1 MTVEELRVVISAE
14 FQGLKNTVKK
24 SKKSLTSL
32 EKVAK
37 TVQAKL
43 QNAFNINTS
52 KMERSF
58 STINKGTSNLEDS
71 MAGVQGAL
79 AQTQA
84 QIAGLGNGFSISGV
98 SLSMDGIKKQ
108 ILTVDEA
115 LQEILPKWTTL
126 ENARLSGKITEKE
139 YERSFDELKK
149 KYSEIFS
156 LIEALNKEK
165 ILKLKLVI
173 DPADKENPFVMKSDY
188 DMQAAQEFIKKYSPE
203 SGLKQAEQSLE
214 YLKKQLEEQKA
225 ALKNVT
231 SDLKSYNSELQKTQK
246 QIDKLT
252 AKWYKM
258 TAGMREVGSQMG
270 KVYSKSDY
278 EAAIPG
284 LKEVNDELRAL
295 KVSYN
300 TTAPAQEEASQAQ
313 QKLTHA
319 IASTKQQISDMNNRM
334 KEAKKEMKKMG
345 QQTKKTSKL
354 LSSFLM
360 TAKFMAFGKLITLIT
375 KDLGECFNQ
384 LMQFDNAKN
393 NIYGYNTAVSD
404 LTSAFKRMSAE
415 IAITMANIVA
425 AIGPVLTWVLN
436 IISNLIEGVNAFISA
451 LQGKD
456 KYVGVNKDYWKN
468 YAEGLEDATKAQKK
482 FLAGFD
488 ELTVLQDNTD
498 KKQDKP
504 EDLFVEKD
512 VSDGL
517 KNLAKE
523 LAAVLALVAGYE
535 LLKKRLGFLANLFG
549 KKNNLLNTQTGLT
562 QKETAAVGALNPA
575 YALAAAGALGLA
587 TALSKIK
594 MPQWEGV
601 PDLVPALQPVLD
613 LVPALQPAMEL
624 LPQLATAVA
633 ALAPAFALAGQ
644 GATSLVPQVEGV
656 KAGILSLVPALATA
670 TASVLA
676 FSQMPK
682 LNLSVGLDT
691 VPLTNGL
698 ATATALYTDFFSGL
712 APALEPLMQPVMDWL
727 DQKWESINLG
737 LQQEGATILSSITN
751 WFAQVPAVFESGFNS
766 VLSTVSSF
774 TANSYN
780 KVASWASA
788 TAGAVQATVG
798 NISQNVY
805 TGLSNAGHNIVTFA
819 KSTHETVRNWGTNV
833 SQTFANVGNN
843 IVNSISSACS
853 SASASLSGLMSSVGS
868 TVSGAIT
875 SVGNWISDHKKGLIT
890 AGAVLGGAALVGG
903 SIALAPATGGASLA
917 VLPALADGGVL
928 TTPTPALVGEYPGAR
943 TNPEIV
949 TPQNIMRDTMGEA
962 NEEVVNAIYAIGNQL
977 TKTIEDKDTD
987 VYMDGDKV
995 TRKITKK
1002 QKEQSKYSS
1011 PSLVMV

>member
-14 FQGLKNTVKK
+14 FEGLKNTVKK

-52 KMERSF
+52 KMDKSF
-58 STINKGTSNLEDS
+58 SAINKRTSNLEDS

-115 LQEILPKWTTL
+115 LQEILPKWTIL

-188 DMQAAQEFIKKYSPE
+188 DMQAAQEFIKNYSPE

-295 KVSYN
+295 KMSYN

-360 TAKFMAFGKLITLIT
+360 TAKFMAFGKLITLVT

-425 AIGPVLTWVLN
+425 AIGPALTWVLN
-436 IISNLIEGVNAFISA
+436 IISNLIEGVNAFIAA

-517 KNLAKE
+517 KNMAKE

-535 LLKKRLGFLANLFG
+535 LLKKLLGFLANLFG

-698 ATATALYTDFFSGL
+698 ATATALYTGFFSGL
-712 APALEPLMQPVMDWL
+712 VPALEPLMQPVMDWL

-737 LQQEGATILSSITN
+737 LQQEGATILSNITN

-766 VLSTVSSF
+766 VLATVSSF

-798 NISQNVY
+798 NISKNVY

-890 AGAVLGGAALVGG
+890 AGAVLGGAAIVGG

-949 TPQNIMRDTMGEA
+949 TPQNIMRETMGEA

-987 VYMDGDKV
+987 IYMDGDKM

>member
-14 FQGLKNTVKK
+14 FEGLKNTVKK

-52 KMERSF
+52 KMDKSF
-58 STINKGTSNLEDS
+58 SAINKGTNNLKDS
-71 MAGVQGAL
+71 MTGVQGAL

-84 QIAGLGNGFSISGV
+84 QLTGLGNGFSISGV

-115 LQEILPKWTTL
+115 LQEILPKWTAL
-126 ENARLSGKITEKE
+126 ENARLNGRITEKE

-173 DPADKENPFVMKSDY
+173 DPAAKENPFVMKSDY
-188 DMQAAQEFIKKYSPE
+188 DMQAAQEFIKNYSPE

-231 SDLKSYNSELQKTQK
+231 SDLKSYNSELQKTNK

-252 AKWYKM
+252 VKWYEM

-278 EAAIPG
+278 ETAIPG
-284 LKEVNDELRAL
+284 LKDINNQLRAL
-295 KVSYN
+295 KMTYN
-300 TTAPAQEEASQAQ
+300 TIVPTQEEAAQAQ
-313 QKLTHA
+313 EKLTYS
-319 IASTKQQISDMNNRM
+319 IASTKEQISDMKNRM
-334 KEAKKEMKKMG
+334 KEAKKEIKKLG
-345 QQTKKTSKL
+345 TQTKKTSKL

-360 TAKFMAFGKLITLIT
+360 TAKFMAFSKLITLVT

-384 LMQFDNAKN
+384 LMKFDNAKN

-415 IAITMANIVA
+415 IAITMANIIA
-425 AIGPVLTWVLN
+425 AIGPALTWVLN
-436 IISNLIEGVNAFISA
+436 IISNLIEGINALIA
-451 LQGKD
+451 AMQGKD

-517 KNLAKE
+517 KNMAKE

-549 KKNNLLNTQTGLT
+549 KKNNLLDTQTGLT

-575 YALAAAGALGLA
+575 YALAAAGALELA
-587 TALSKIK
+587 TALEKLK
-594 MPQWEGV
+594 MPQLEGV
-601 PDLVPALQPVLD
+601 PS
-613 LVPALQPAMEL
+613 LVPALQPALEL
-624 LPQLATAVA
+624 VPALATALA
-633 ALAPAFALAGQ
+633 TGLAPALGLAGQ
-644 GATSLVPQVEGV
+644 QAGSMVPQLEGV
-656 KAGILSLVPALATA
+656 RAGILTLVPALATA

-676 FSQMPK
+676 FAQMPSVK
-682 LNLSVGLDT
+682 LSVGLDT
-691 VPLTNGL
+691 APLQLGL
-698 ATATALYTDFFSGL
+698 ATATALYTGFFAGL
-712 APALEPLMQPVMDWL
+712 VPALVPLMQPVLDWIG
-727 DQKWESINLG
+727 QTWESINLG
-737 LQQEGATILSSITN
+737 FAQEGATILANVTE
-751 WFAQVPAVFESGFNS
+751 WFAQLPTVFETGFENIKTN
-766 VLSTVSSF
+766 VSTFVTDTYANISS
-774 TANSYN
+774 
-780 KVASWASA
+780 WCGA
-788 TAGAVQATVG
+788 TATAISNTVTSWG
-798 NISQNVY
+798 TNIY
-805 TGLSNAGHNIVTFA
+805 TGLVTAGSNITSWAQQSYQAFT
-819 KSTHETVRNWGTNV
+819 SWGQGVV
-833 SQTFANVGNN
+833 SLFANIGNSLVTA
-843 IVNSISSACS
+843 ITGALSSAWANIKS
-853 SASASLSGLMSSVGS
+853 FASQASSVVG
-868 TVSGAIT
+868 GAIG
-875 SVGNWISDHKKGLIT
+875 SLGDWVADHSTQIT
-890 AGAVLGGAALVGG
+890 AGLVIGGTLALGA
-903 SIALAPATGGASLA
+903 IALAPATGGASLGA
-917 VLPALADGGVL
+917 LPALSMFAKGGVL

-949 TPQNIMRDTMGEA
+949 TPQNIMRETMGEA

>member
-1 MTVEELRVVISAE
+1 MTVEELKVVISAE
-14 FQGLKNTVKK
+14 FEGLKNTVKK

-52 KMERSF
+52 NM
-58 STINKGTSNLEDS
+58 NKGFNRISDETDKLEGS
-71 MAGVQGAL
+71 FKGIQGAL
-79 AQTQA
+79 AQTKA

-115 LQEILPKWTTL
+115 LQEILPKWTIL
-126 ENARLSGKITEKE
+126 ENARLNGKITEKE

-149 KYSEIFS
+149 KYSEAFS

-173 DPADKENPFVMKSDY
+173 DPAAKENPFVMKSDY
-188 DMQAAQEFIKKYSPE
+188 DMQAAQEFIKNYSPE

-246 QIDKLT
+246 QIDKIT

-295 KVSYN
+295 KMSYN

-319 IASTKQQISDMNNRM
+319 IASTKQQISDMKNRM

-360 TAKFMAFGKLITLIT
+360 TAKFMAFGRLISLVT

-384 LMQFDNAKN
+384 LMKFDNAKN

-415 IAITMANIVA
+415 IAITMANIIA
-425 AIGPVLTWVLN
+425 AIGPALTWVLN
-436 IISNLIEGVNAFISA
+436 IISNLIEGVNAFIAA

-488 ELTVLQDNTD
+488 ELTVIQDNTD

-517 KNLAKE
+517 KNMAKE

-535 LLKKRLGFLANLFG
+535 LLKKLLGFLANLFG
-549 KKNNLLNTQTGLT
+549 KKNNLLDTQTGLT
-562 QKETAAVGALNPA
+562 KKETAAVGALNPA

-698 ATATALYTDFFSGL
+698 ATATALYTGFFSGL
-712 APALEPLMQPVMDWL
+712 VPALEPLMQPVMDWL
-727 DQKWESINLG
+727 NQKWESINLG
-737 LQQEGATILSSITN
+737 LQQEGATILSNITN

-766 VLSTVSSF
+766 VLATVSSF
-774 TANSYN
+774 TVNSYN

-798 NISQNVY
+798 NISKNVY
-805 TGLSNAGHNIVTFA
+805 TGLSNAAHNIVTFA

-853 SASASLSGLMSSVGS
+853 SAAASLSGLMSSVGS

-875 SVGNWISDHKKGLIT
+875 SAGNWISDHKKGLIT
-890 AGAVLGGAALVGG
+890 AGAVLGGAAIVGG

-949 TPQNIMRDTMGEA
+949 TPQNIMRETMGEA

>member
-1 MTVEELRVVISAE
+1 MDN
-14 FQGLKNTVKK
+14 LKK
-24 SKKSLTSL
+24 
-32 EKVAK
+32 E
-37 TVQAKL
+37 
-43 QNAFNINTS
+43 
-52 KMERSF
+52 
-58 STINKGTSNLEDS
+58 
-71 MAGVQGAL
+71 L
-79 AQTQA
+79 AQQ
-84 QIAGLGNGFSISGV
+84 Q
-98 SLSMDGIKKQ
+98 K
-108 ILTVDEA
+108 
-115 LQEILPKWTTL
+115 
-126 ENARLSGKITEKE
+126 
-139 YERSFDELKK
+139 ELK
-149 KYSEIFS
+149 SATAS
-156 LIEALNKEK
+156 
-165 ILKLKLVI
+165 
-173 DPADKENPFVMKSDY
+173 
-188 DMQAAQEFIKKYSPE
+188 
-203 SGLKQAEQSLE
+203 
-214 YLKKQLEEQKA
+214 
-225 ALKNVT
+225 
-231 SDLKSYNSELQKTQK
+231 LKSYNSELKNLQEK
-246 QIDKLT
+246 IDKVT
-252 AKWYKM
+252 AKWYDM
-258 TAGMREVGSQMG
+258 TWGMREVGKEMG
-270 KVYSKSDY
+270 QVLSNSDLEIGIPSLIDVNKEIKSLKRRY
-278 EAAIPG
+278 E
-284 LKEVNDELRAL
+284 EL
-295 KVSYN
+295 
-300 TTAPAQEEASQAQ
+300 APKQLEASENQRR
-313 QKLTHA
+313 LTISVDSTTKA
-319 IASTKQQISDMNNRM
+319 IASTKQQISDMKNRM

-345 QQTKKTSKL
+345 QQSKKTSKL

-360 TAKFMAFGKLITLIT
+360 TAKFMAFSRLISLIT
-375 KDLGECFNQ
+375 KDLGDCFNQ

-425 AIGPVLTWVLN
+425 AIGPALTWVLN
-436 IISNLIEGVNAFISA
+436 IISNLIEGVNAFIAA

-517 KNLAKE
+517 KNMAKE

-535 LLKKRLGFLANLFG
+535 LLKKLLGFLANLFG
-549 KKNNLLNTQTGLT
+549 KKNNLLDTQTGLT

-698 ATATALYTDFFSGL
+698 ATATALYTGFFSGL

-737 LQQEGATILSSITN
+737 LQQEGATILSNITN

-766 VLSTVSSF
+766 VLATVSSF

-798 NISQNVY
+798 NISKNVY

-843 IVNSISSACS
+843 IVSSISSACS
-853 SASASLSGLMSSVGS
+853 SAAASLSGLMSSVGS

-875 SVGNWISDHKKGLIT
+875 SAGNWISDHKKGLIT

-949 TPQNIMRDTMGEA
+949 TPQNIMRETMGEA